1 MSSEHSKNYPSYQG
15 ELLLP
20 GNTLLLKNVIDSAL
34 QQIKP
39 TEFNT
44 SIQHIF
50 TNISGEISLLNSE
63 SIWNYVL
70 RSRGVLD
77 RNLAKKLRIVNRQP
91 VFTLGIAT
99 GAGVV
104 AGAHAFSRTID
115 RLEELNH
122 PNYQL
127 FASIHRALES
137 FPQALQDQVDFQER
151 METILGT
158 LDQEGLFS
166 HILKESHI
174 VFMQEQN
181 AFMDV
186 LRGYGDRFRLD
197 ESQVE

>member
-1 MSSEHSKNYPSYQG
+1 MSSEHSKVYPSYQG

-20 GNTLLLKNVIDSAL
+20 GNTLLLKNAIDRAL
-34 QQIKP
+34 QQKSP
-39 TEFNT
+39 TKLDI

-63 SIWNYVL
+63 SMWDYVL
-70 RSRGVLD
+70 QSRGLAD
-77 RNLAKKLRIVNRQP
+77 QNLAKKLRIVNRQP
-91 VFTLGIAT
+91 VFTLSIAT

-104 AGAHAFSRTID
+104 AGARAFSRTID
-115 RLEELNH
+115 RLGELNH

-127 FASIHRALES
+127 FASIHRALEN
-137 FPQALQDQVDFQER
+137 FPHALQDQVDFQER
-151 METILGT
+151 MKTILGT

-166 HILKESHI
+166 HILKDSHI

-197 ESQVE
+197 EPQVE